1 MKTKSIFVML
11 LTLLLCFGVNLREC
25 ICLEQQASL
34 QARAEVSNHIQNV
47 CKDCGHES
55 NCCFS
60 HTKLP
65 LAGSLSLSHPISAM
79 PVQAAL
85 SNVEISSPRS
95 CSEILASSGANKA
108 PPWSRTQTP
117 ILLHQKLLI

>member
-1 MKTKSIFVML
+1 MKSIFVIL
-11 LTLLLCFGVNLREC
+11 LTLLFCFGVNLREC
-25 ICLEQQASL
+25 ICLEQPASIQA
-34 QARAEVSNHIQNV
+34 QAEVSNHIQNV

-65 LAGSLSLSHPISAM
+65 LAGSLSLSHPTSAM
-79 PVQAAL
+79 PVQSAL
-85 SNVEISSPRS
+85 SSFEISHPSN
-95 CSEILASSGANKA
+95 CSEILANSGTNKA